1 MLEASNNVE
10 GIHNLMSVCKLISIV
25 HRYHFTVVDLGYDDV
40 VEILFS
46 ESCYENLFGIMECD
60 FSFFLLCVDRPEL
73 ATKGDYRNYFKTHVH
88 FRNTMSQLNPSL
100 LTLIHKLYRLLFYR
114 DAIDP
119 QPIEE
124 IIPSSV
130 TSLIASTISELVHQV
145 CTSESFVK
153 EVLEGFDG
161 ENAHLSLRVVKELF
175 EYCRNA
181 SVADQEAL
189 VRCDE

>member
-1 MLEASNNVE
+1 MQTNQYYNSY
-10 GIHNLMSVCKLISIV
+10 
-25 HRYHFTVVDLGYDDV
+25 RFTIVDLGYDDI

-46 ESCYENLFGIMECD
+46 EGCYESLFGMMECHFPI
-60 FSFFLLCVDRPEL
+60 FSLCVDRPEL
-73 ATKGDYRNYFKTHVH
+73 AMKGDYRNYFKTHVR

-130 TSLIASTISELVHQV
+130 TSLITNTVSELIHQI
-145 CTSESFVK
+145 CTSESFVN

-161 ENAHLSLRVVKELF
+161 DHAHMSLCVVKELF
-175 EYCRNA
+175 EYCRNV
-181 SVADQEAL
+181 SSSDQEAL
-189 VRCDE
+189 VRYVIVM